1 MWVFFTARLRQWLF
15 LAVVLPLI
23 SVVVHA
29 LRQAIIKRTGE
40 TRLTRILGQVE
51 SLGRRRRRR

>member
-23 SVVVHA
+23 AVVIHA
-29 LRQAIIKRTGE
+29 VRQAIEKRTGE
-40 TRLTRILGQVE
+40 TRFTRLLAQVE
-51 SLGRRRRRR
+51 TLGRRRKRK